1 MIERERAM
9 NIYDYLEP
17 DRLLKAAII
26 LEELQCENSSNLNG
40 TFPHGREVIVA
51 LMALSMKKYQ
61 YYFITCSDDFKK
73 EYQDKKECLA
83 RLNEYSYV
91 EKAFNLSNSCA
102 EDELLL
108 KHVKNVSGAYKIGVN
123 ASALAYALSGYVSMS
138 NVKSWLH
145 GLAAGHTSDY
155 IAAYNNDSCVLAK
168 ELIKV
173 AIHGAYKY
181 SARNRGRDASS
192 VDSINDCFKFV
203 VDDLASNYGFKPE
216 DVLLM
221 E

>member
-1 MIERERAM
+1 M

-17 DRLLKAAII
+17 DRLLKAAMI

-61 YYFITCSDDFKK
+61 YFFITCSDELRI
-73 EYQDKKECLA
+73 EYLDKQECLA
-83 RLNEYSYV
+83 RFNKYSYV
-91 EKAFNLSNSCA
+91 KKAFNLSNSCT

-108 KHVKNVSGAYKIGVN
+108 THVKNVSGAYKIGI
-123 ASALAYALSGYVSMS
+123 SAATLAYALSGQVSMPH
-138 NVKSWLH
+138 VKSWLC
-145 GLAAGHTSDY
+145 GFAAGQTSDY
-155 IAAYNNDSCVLAK
+155 IAAYNNDECVLAK
-168 ELIKV
+168 DLIKV
-173 AIHGAYKY
+173 AIHGARKCDEGIWG
-181 SARNRGRDASS
+181 NLNGRDMES
-192 VDSINDCFKFV
+192 VNKYFKFI